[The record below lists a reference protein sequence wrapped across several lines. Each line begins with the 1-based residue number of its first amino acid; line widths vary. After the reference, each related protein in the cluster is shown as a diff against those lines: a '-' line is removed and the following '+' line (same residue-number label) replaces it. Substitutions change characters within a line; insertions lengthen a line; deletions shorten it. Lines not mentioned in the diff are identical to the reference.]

1 MKSTIF
7 ISLGLMACS
16 GLALAGAPEGKA
28 LFASKCAPCHGA
40 NGEGKPAIAKMLNA
54 TMAPLSSKQ
63 VQAHTNAEFKKIITA
78 GQGKM
83 KPVAGLK
90 DAEIDDI
97 IAFVRTLKP

>member
-1 MKSTIF
+1 MKSTVLLILPLLA
-7 ISLGLMACS
+7 SS

-28 LFASKCAPCHGA
+28 LFAAKCQPCHGA
-40 NGEGKPAIAKMLNA
+40 NGEGKAAIAKMLNA
-54 TMAPLSSKQ
+54 TMAPLSSKP

-83 KPVAGLK
+83 KPLAGLK

-97 IAFVRTLKP
+97 IAHVRTLKP

>member
-1 MKSTIF
+1 MKST
-7 ISLGLMACS
+7 SYLGLALLACA

-28 LFASKCAPCHGA
+28 LFASKCQQCHGA
-40 NGEGKPAIAKMLNA
+40 NGEGKAAIAKMLGA

-63 VQAHTNAEFKKIITA
+63 AQAHSNAEIKKIITA

-90 DAEIDDI
+90 DAEIDDV
-97 IAFVRTLKP
+97 IAHVRTLKP